1 MKKRVI
7 LISLMLI
14 PMMLTLMIAGCID
27 LPPVEEIFV
36 QKEYESTDLFVYD
49 KRKNMSGETVIYI
62 MDITDEARNLEY
74 LVVPEE
80 IDGLPVYRLEYGR
93 GSKNIKKVYIPYAV
107 KSIGASGFVN
117 PSVKCLY
124 VNAYPNLSSI
134 GANSGDIY
142 VPSIALNRYTKVLS
156 IRYISGIDN
165 VFEANLTYMY
175 NYKFSA
181 NGGVYFVDD
190 LDVGESITYI
200 PPDPKREGY
209 IFNGWYIDPECQT
222 QFDVESYI
230 RSEEDGIINL
240 YAGWEVK
247 EV

>member
-7 LISLMLI
+7 VISLMLI
-14 PMMLTLMIAGCID
+14 PMMLSLMIAGCID
-27 LPPVEEIFV
+27 LPPAEEIFV

-49 KRKNMSGETVIYI
+49 KITNMVNETVICI
-62 MDITDEARNLEY
+62 MNITEKARNLEY

-80 IDGLPVYRLEYGR
+80 IDGLPVYRLNYSL
-93 GSKNIKKVYIPYAV
+93 GSENIKKIYIPKTV
-107 KSIGASGFVN
+107 KAISASGFVMA
-117 PSVKCLY
+117 PAKY
-124 VNAYPNLSSI
+124 IYINAYPWQSSI
-134 GANSGDIY
+134 GAGSGNIY
-142 VPSIALNRYTKVLS
+142 VPSTALNRYTIILS
-156 IRYISGIDN
+156 NHYISGIDN

-175 NYKFSA
+175 NYKFSE

-240 YAGWEVK
+240 YAGWETI
-247 EV
+247 